1 MDVSVLDKDRR
12 PVQGLTA
19 ADFTILEN
27 DKPQPIV
34 AFDAVDLPDIEST
47 SAAWMR
53 DAPVDVVRNDRLSR
67 RVVLIVFDDVLISV
81 DRTNDVKR
89 VAHEIV
95 DRLGP
100 DDLGAVTFTETG
112 RRQDLTSD
120 HERLLKAVDSFLPHG
135 NFKNSNDP
143 PMPCLFTGP
152 YATKASCIVDVLVT
166 ASKALLAAPQGRKT
180 LVYVSEG
187 FAYMPRFDYRVDA
200 RTDMQQPIPVGPKPV
215 RVPDPTAYF
224 NTVLAMQTALTNL
237 QRANVNVYAID
248 PSGVTEQGI
257 TGPAKDWLRIFSED
271 TGGTATLFTNTPW
284 EAVPTIFRE
293 NSSYYL
299 LAFKPTPLVN
309 DGRFHPVKVRIDR
322 KDVEVRVRSGYYAPN
337 PAASSPASS
346 ASPRGEASTP
356 LEEAIRFP
364 MSGGDLAMATT
375 VAPFAMPDQKTAAL
389 AIVTRLRDPLAAGD
403 RTIEIATRALDA
415 DCGDCKKL
423 PSTYQRETFTVRSG
437 DTSGA
442 ELLSRLMLPP
452 GNYEIRV
459 AASLGDQ
466 LGTLLTHVDVPDFR
480 KAKLSASGVVLS
492 ATPSVMT
499 NDQQILSDFLPV
511 VATARRE
518 FDRDVSVT
526 AFMRFYQTGSKTAT
540 PVQVTTTI
548 LDAHDRRVLDQPL
561 LLGAD
566 RFAVSKSSDFKVDLP
581 LATLESG
588 AYLLT
593 IAATAGSLK
602 VTRQVRFWVK

>member
-1 MDVSVLDKDRR
+1 MDVSVLDKERR
-12 PVQGLTA
+12 PVKGLTA

-34 AFDAVDLPDIEST
+34 SFDAIDMPDAETT
-47 SAAWMR
+47 SATWVR
-53 DAPVDVVRNDRLSR
+53 DAPIDVVRNDRLSR
-67 RVVLIVFDDVLISV
+67 RVVLIVFDDNHTPL

-89 VAHEIV
+89 IAREIV

-100 DDLGAVTFTETG
+100 DDLGAVTFTEQG
-112 RRQDLTSD
+112 RHQDLTSD
-120 HERLLKAVDSFLPHG
+120 HDRLLKAVDSFVPH
-135 NFKNSNDP
+135 P
-143 PMPCLFTGP
+143 ATLACEHTGP
-152 YATKASCIVDVLVT
+152 YATKASCIIDVLVT

-180 LVYVSEG
+180 LVYISAG
-187 FAYMPRFDYRVDA
+187 YTYMPRFDHMVNA
-200 RTDMQQPIPVGPKPV
+200 RTGMQQPIPVGPGPV

-248 PSGVTEQGI
+248 PTGVTGDI
-257 TGPAKDWLRIFSED
+257 MGPAKDWLRIFSED
-271 TGGTATLFTNTPW
+271 TGGKATLSTNTPW

-309 DGRFHPVKVRIDR
+309 DGRFHAVKVSVNR
-322 KDVEVRVRSGYYAPN
+322 KDIEVRVRSGYYAPN
-337 PAASSPASS
+337 PASS
-346 ASPRGEASTP
+346 APAPGAASTP
-356 LEEAIRFP
+356 LDEAILLP
-364 MSGGDLAMATT
+364 VSGGDLAMATT
-375 VAPFAMPDQKTAAL
+375 VAPFAIPGQKTAAL

-403 RTIEIATRALDA
+403 RKVEMVTRALDA

-423 PSTYQRETFTVRSG
+423 PSTHQVATFTVRPG
-437 DTSGA
+437 EASGA
-442 ELLSRLMLPP
+442 EVLSRLTLPT

-480 KAKLSASGVVLS
+480 KEKLSASGLVPS

-499 NDQQILSDFLPV
+499 SDQQVLSDLLPIV
-511 VATARRE
+511 CTATRE
-518 FDRDVSVT
+518 FGRDASVT
-526 AFMRFYQTGSKTAT
+526 AFMRFYQFGAKAAT

-548 LDAHDRRVLDQPL
+548 LDAHDRRVMDQPVL
-561 LLGAD
+561 LEAVRFGA
-566 RFAVSKSSDFKVDLP
+566 SKSSDFKVDLP
-581 LATLESG
+581 LATLDPG
-588 AYLLT
+588 AYLLR
-593 IAATAGSLK
+593 IDATASGVS
-602 VTRQVRFWVK
+602 VTRQARFWVK